1 MEVAIQTDN
10 FGIHAKVR
18 DDIGI
23 LIKNMKSIRPTIK
36 SNGLEFIGLD
46 TCGELTPSS
55 GNFYLYYDITS
66 GKLHLTVNI
75 VDGDLITKIQGYVMS
90 IVVFDEDFESSET
103 TKNIKIEF

>member
-1 MEVAIQTDN
+1 MEVAIQTNN

-23 LIKNMKSIRPTIK
+23 LIKNIKTIRPTIK

-55 GNFYLYYDITS
+55 GNFWLYYDCIS
-66 GKLHLTVNI
+66 SKLHLIVNI
-75 VDGDLITKIQGYVMS
+75 IDDGLVTKMQGEVIEIVITN
-90 IVVFDEDFESSET
+90 DDFELSKEE
-103 TKNIKIEF
+103 KKIEF